1 MIGEIDRLRK
11 EVKRMWVGLRE
22 MRRITEAGAVTLQGL
37 G

>member
-1 MIGEIDRLRK
+1 MIGEIDR
-11 EVKRMWVGLRE
+11 VKRMWVGLSE